1 MTTRENQYFDEK
13 TFWKNTS
20 IVASTIGVYCVTEAL
35 DFMKK
40 NDVSKK
46 EQLSFLKKLM
56 SEICSLKDEPD
67 WEGRGT
73 HGAVNATLYDLSRI
87 LSHVEKRPQL

>member
-46 EQLSFLKKLM
+46 EQLYFMNKLM
-56 SEICSLKDEPD
+56 SEISSLKDEPD
-67 WEGRGT
+67 WEDRET
-73 HGAVNATLYDLSRI
+73 QGAVNATLYDLSRI
-87 LSHVEKRPQL
+87 RSHVKKQPHL